1 MRHVHFTSPSTSVAM
16 QLPVRLYGRN
26 RCDSKPIATTVR
38 DAACFS
44 SNPNGGRVF
53 AADEVAAIARRDI
66 SKDMIMHITA
76 RASKTQ
82 ALRLLCSS
90 PINDR
95 RLKRSAPSVSSIV
108 TPKPQSQRP
117 PRPTV
122 PRPFPRSVAP
132 HRYITDSDRN
142 RRRAPCRTGAQS
154 RLVCPNE
161 STTMSASTRRSAR
174 QKARFYILSD
184 GLGKSGMY

>member
-1 MRHVHFTSPSTSVAM
+1 M

-66 SKDMIMHITA
+66 SKDMITHITA

-90 PINDR
+90 PINDQ
-95 RLKRSAPSVSSIV
+95 RLKAFGTERQFHRNAQAAISEAASAHGSAAISPIGGPS
-108 TPKPQSQRP
+108 
-117 PRPTV
+117 
-122 PRPFPRSVAP
+122 SV
-132 HRYITDSDRN
+132 YN
-142 RRRAPCRTGAQS
+142 
-154 RLVCPNE
+154 
-161 STTMSASTRRSAR
+161 
-174 QKARFYILSD
+174 
-184 GLGKSGMY
+184 